1 MFPVRLKTNLKA
13 AKKGFQMEM
22 DFDTIEL
29 QVREYISPECTC
41 QVEDMV
47 NALPHVVSSSF
58 DPVNNMLK
66 VKVHKGMTSA
76 EDIIKAL
83 KECSIRCEQ
92 RMPAHE
98 MAQMEH
104 ETMNQKPAA
113 HEMVGMGHEGMK
125 MKKTAPHDHHAM
137 MAKEFKRHFIVAA
150 IFTIPVLILSPSIQ
164 TWAGYA
170 LPPSPVWDV
179 LLLIMASIVMLYG
192 GFPFYRRVP
201 DSLRRRAL
209 DMNVLV
215 TIALLSG
222 YLYSVSITI
231 GLLSAMDFYWEIS
244 TLAVFLLFGHWMEM
258 RASITAA
265 GALKE
270 LVKLIPPTANLVKA
284 NQITE
289 VPTSELKVGDV
300 VLVKPGEKVPIDGVV
315 TEGES
320 SLNEAMITGESKPVS
335 KKAGSNVIGGT
346 VNMEG
351 AIRVQVTKTG
361 EETSVAQIIKM
372 VEQAISS
379 KPAVQRLADRAANY
393 LTLIAIF
400 VGAGTFIFWFG
411 VGAGIPFA
419 LALTITVIVIAC
431 PHALGLAIP
440 TVTTIATTMA
450 AHNGMLVKN
459 ADALEIAKLIDVVV
473 FDKTGTLTKG
483 EFGVTN
489 IIRLGDWSEKEI
501 LENTSAIE
509 ANSEHVIAKGIV
521 KKAQEERL
529 ENMKVE
535 KFMAIPGKGAKAL
548 VGNDEVY
555 VGNANLMRDLKIS
568 PEAFEAEVSRLSSQG
583 KTVVY
588 VSTAK
593 QIQGLI
599 AMADLIREESRAAV
613 KTLKNQGL
621 EVAMLTGDNKQTAA
635 YVAKELELDT
645 FFAEV
650 LPDQK
655 ADTVKSLQDNGK
667 RVAMVGDGIND
678 APALVQSNV
687 GIAIGTGTDVAV
699 ESADIVLIRNDP
711 RDVARLVTLSRKTM
725 RKMNENLAW
734 ATGYN
739 VIAIPVAAGVLV
751 PLGVVLP
758 PEVAAITMTLSSI
771 SVTVN
776 ALLLRRARI

>member
-1 MFPVRLKTNLKA
+1 
-13 AKKGFQMEM
+13 MET
-22 DFDTIEL
+22 DFEIIEL
-29 QVREYISPECTC
+29 RVRNYISPECSC
-41 QVEDMV
+41 KVEDIAKAV
-47 NALPHVVSSSF
+47 PHVVEANF
-58 DPVNNMLK
+58 DPVNNILN

-76 EDIIKAL
+76 NDIIKEL
-83 KECSIRCEQ
+83 KKCAIRCEQ
-92 RMPAHE
+92 PTPVHE
-98 MAQMEH
+98 MAQMGH
-104 ETMNQKPAA
+104 ET
-113 HEMVGMGHEGMK
+113 MK
-125 MKKTAPHDHHAM
+125 MKKPAAHDHHAM
-137 MAKEFKRHFIVAA
+137 MAAEFKRHFFIAA
-150 IFTIPVLILSPSIQ
+150 ILTIPVLILSPSIQ
-164 TWAGYA
+164 TWAGYT
-170 LPPSPVWDV
+170 LPPSPVWNI
-179 LLLIMASIVMLYG
+179 LLLIMASIVILYG

-201 DSLRRRAL
+201 NSLRMRSF

-215 TIALLSG
+215 TVALLAG
-222 YLYSVSITI
+222 FLYSVSITL
-231 GLLSAMDFYWEIS
+231 GLLSATDFYWEIS
-244 TLAVFLLFGHWMEM
+244 TLSAFLLFGHWMEM
-258 RASITAA
+258 RAQGAAA
-265 GALKE
+265 GAVKE
-270 LVKLIPPTANLVKA
+270 LVKLIPPTANLIKDG
-284 NQITE
+284 QIIE
-289 VPTSELKVGDV
+289 AQTSELKIGDI

-351 AIRVQVTKTG
+351 AVRVEVTKTG
-361 EETSVAQIIKM
+361 GETAVSQIIKL

-379 KPAVQRLADRAANY
+379 KPPVQRLADRAANY

-400 VGAGTFIFWFG
+400 VGAVTFIFWFG
-411 VGAGIPFA
+411 IGSGIPFA

-440 TVTTIATTMA
+440 AVTTISTTLA

-459 ADALEIAKLIDVVV
+459 AGALEIAKLIDVVI

-483 EFGVTN
+483 EFGVTD
-489 IIRLGDWSEKEI
+489 IVKLGDWSEKQI
-501 LENTSAIE
+501 LENTAALE
-509 ANSEHVIAKGIV
+509 VNSEHVIAKGIV

-529 ENMKVE
+529 ENRKAE
-535 KFMAIPGKGAKAL
+535 KFMAIPGKGAKAI
-548 VGNDEVY
+548 VGKDEVY

-568 PEAFEAEVSRLSSQG
+568 PEEFEAEVSRLSIQG

-599 AMADLIREESRAAV
+599 AMADLIREESREAV
-613 KTLKNQGL
+613 KRLKDEGL

-635 YVAKELELDT
+635 YVAKEMGLNT

-655 ADTVKSLQDNGK
+655 ASTVKSLQDKGK

-687 GIAIGTGTDVAV
+687 GIAIGAGTDVAV
-699 ESADIVLIRNDP
+699 ESADIVLMKNDP
-711 RDVARLVTLSRKTM
+711 RDVAKLVTLSQKTM
-725 RKMNENLAW
+725 RKMNENLVW

-739 VIAIPVAAGVLV
+739 VIAIPVAAGILV
-751 PLGVVLP
+751 PFGVVLP

-771 SVTVN
+771 SVTIN
-776 ALLLRRARI
+776 ALLLKRAKI

>member
-1 MFPVRLKTNLKA
+1 METGFETIQLHVR
-13 AKKGFQMEM
+13 
-22 DFDTIEL
+22 D
-29 QVREYISPECTC
+29 YISPECTC
-41 QVEDMV
+41 RVEDMAKAV
-47 NALPHVVSSSF
+47 PHVVEASF
-58 DPVNNMLK
+58 DPVNNILIA
-66 VKVHKGMTSA
+66 KVHRGMASA
-76 EDIIKAL
+76 NDIIEEL
-83 KECSIRCEQ
+83 KRCAVHCEQ
-92 RMPAHE
+92 RKPTHE
-98 MAQMEH
+98 MAHMEH
-104 ETMNQKPAA
+104 ESMKKTAA
-113 HEMVGMGHEGMK
+113 HGMVGMEHEGMK
-125 MKKTAPHDHHAM
+125 MKKPVAHDHHAM
-137 MAKEFKRHFIVAA
+137 MATEFKRHFIVAA
-150 IFTIPVLILSPSIQ
+150 VFTIPILILSPSIQ
-164 TWAGYA
+164 AWFGYA
-170 LPPSPVWDV
+170 LPSSLIWDV
-179 LLLIMASIVMLYG
+179 LLLAMASIVILYG

-222 YLYSVSITI
+222 YLYSVSITL

-270 LVKLIPPTANLVKA
+270 LVKLIPPTANIVKDGK
-284 NQITE
+284 TSE
-289 VPTSELKVGDV
+289 VPTAELKVGDI

-315 TEGES
+315 IEGES

-335 KKAGSNVIGGT
+335 KKSGSNVIGGT

-351 AIRVQVTKTG
+351 AIRVKVTKTG

-400 VGAGTFIFWFG
+400 AGAGTFIFWFG
-411 VGAGIPFA
+411 VGAGFPFA
-419 LALTITVIVIAC
+419 LALAITVIVIAC

-459 ADALEIAKLIDVVV
+459 ADALEIAKLVDVVV

-483 EFGVTN
+483 EFGVTD
-489 IIRLGDWSEKEI
+489 IVRLGDWSEKQI
-501 LENTSAIE
+501 LENTAALEI
-509 ANSEHVIAKGIV
+509 NSEHVIAKGII
-521 KKAQEERL
+521 KKAQEERF
-529 ENMKVE
+529 ENIKTE

-588 VSTAK
+588 VSTAE

-599 AMADLIREESRAAV
+599 AMADLIRYESREAV
-613 KTLKNQGL
+613 KKLKDEGL

-635 YVAKELELDT
+635 YVAKELGLDT

-655 ADTVKSLQDNGK
+655 ANTIKSLQDKGK

-678 APALVQSNV
+678 APALVQANV

-699 ESADIVLIRNDP
+699 ESADIVLIKNDP
-711 RDVARLVTLSRKTM
+711 RDVSKLVTLSRKTM
-725 RKMNENLAW
+725 RKMNENLFW

-739 VIAIPVAAGVLV
+739 VIAIPVAAGILV
-751 PLGVVLP
+751 PFGVVLP

-771 SVTVN
+771 SVTIN
-776 ALLLRRARI
+776 ALLLRRAKI